1 MFGCSVITVRTII
14 SILFF
19 AVPIFGDVSFTV
31 DSGVGTI
38 FKDHTTPLAI
48 SIAWPD
54 DTTYETG
61 DYITWVVMDNDSVI
75 TSDVEITDGT
85 LPTEIPIDIITKNK
99 THHYH

>member
-1 MFGCSVITVRTII
+1 MLSRSIITVRKTVSI
-14 SILFF
+14 SLF
-19 AVPIFGDVSFTV
+19 AVLIFGDVSFTA
-31 DSGVGTI
+31 DLGVRTI
-38 FKDHTTPLAI
+38 FKDYTTPLAI